1 MYRNI
6 RDNILREK
14 NIVINDVS
22 VVYNGSAA
30 IENVFL
36 DIDFSD
42 FIAVVGPNGAGKST
56 IAKVILG
63 LVNPLKGYVSVFGY
77 NPLKEGDFIRRIIGY
92 VPQYISISQ
101 NIPISILET
110 VLMGVLAVR
119 KPPRFPSRKDIKRAL
134 NALKI
139 VDMDSYKDKSV
150 HELSGGER
158 QRVLIARALAREPRY
173 LILDEP
179 FAGVDVKSQREIIDF
194 LYNYHKEN
202 DVGLFIIVHDLA
214 PLINYIDKILLIN
227 RKVIAY
233 GCPVDVL
240 TKENIKTAYGIEVP
254 ILERGNICYP
264 LLGDM
269 HKPSSRRG
277 VYK

>member
-1 MYRNI
+1 MYKHVE
-6 RDNILREK
+6 DDVLKDK
-14 NIVINDVS
+14 NIVIDDVT
-22 VVYNGSAA
+22 VVYNSSPAV
-30 IENVFL
+30 ENISL
-36 DIDFSD
+36 DIDFND

-63 LVNPLKGYVSVFGY
+63 LVKPLKGDVSVFGY
-77 NPLKEGDFIRRIIGY
+77 NPLKEGDFIRRLIGY
-92 VPQYISISQ
+92 VPQYIRISQ

-110 VLMGVLAVR
+110 VLMGILAVR
-119 KPPRFPSRKDIKRAL
+119 KPPRFPSRRDIRKAL

-139 VDMDSYKDKSV
+139 VNMDAYKNKSV

-179 FAGVDVKSQREIIDF
+179 FAGVDVKSQREIINF
-194 LYNYHKEN
+194 LYDYHMKN
-202 DVGLFIIVHDLA
+202 NIGLFIIVHDLA

-227 RKVIAY
+227 RKVVAY
-233 GCPVDVL
+233 GSPVNVL
-240 TKENIKTAYGIEVP
+240 TKDNIKITYGIEVP

-269 HKPSSRRG
+269 HKPSSRR
-277 VYK
+277 